1 MHKILYYALVYP
13 FSHLPLKVLYAF
25 RPLLFL
31 LLFYGIRYRKKV
43 ITENMTKSF
52 PKDRPHEL
60 NRKVKKFY
68 QHLSILFLESVKNLS
83 FSDKELKQRM
93 TFTNPSIV
101 TALREQ
107 GKNVLLVGGHYG
119 NWEWLITSLG
129 LYFPERLFGLGMPLS
144 SSFWDHKLTER
155 RERFG
160 LKVIHSKN
168 YRETFM
174 NEQNKPFILLM
185 LADQSPGDSH
195 KSYWLNFLNQP
206 TAVPFGTEALANET
220 DAAVVYV
227 AVKPSQKGCYEI
239 TFETITTAPK
249 SLTFGMLTEAHVQ
262 KLERDILAEPSLWLW
277 SHKRWKRE
285 VPNDLVQL
293 RKEQKQRFNH
303 RYR

>member
-25 RPLLFL
+25 RPMLFL
-31 LLFYGIRYRKKV
+31 LLCYGIRYRKKV
-43 ITENMTKSF
+43 ITENMSKSF
-52 PKDRPHEL
+52 PKDTPHEL
-60 NRKVKKFY
+60 NRKVKGFY
-68 QHLSILFLESVKNLS
+68 HHLSRLFLESIKNLS
-83 FSDKELKQRM
+83 FSDKELRQRVK
-93 TFTNPSIV
+93 FTNASIV
-101 TALREQ
+101 TSLQEQ

-129 LYFPERLFGLGMPLS
+129 LHFPERLFGLGMPLS

-168 YRETFM
+168 YRETLI
-174 NEQNKPFILLM
+174 NEGDKPFILLM

-195 KSYWLNFLNQP
+195 KSYWMNFLQQP
-206 TAVPFGTEALANET
+206 TAVAFGTEALANET

-227 AVKPSQKGCYEI
+227 AVTQLQKGGYEI
-239 TFETITTAPK
+239 RFEILTTAPK
-249 SLTFGMLTEAHVQ
+249 SLTFGQLTEAHVRQ
-262 KLERDILAEPSLWLW
+262 LETDILATPNLWLW

-285 VPNDLVQL
+285 VPEDLVQL
-293 RKEQKQRFNH
+293 RNEQEQRFNQ